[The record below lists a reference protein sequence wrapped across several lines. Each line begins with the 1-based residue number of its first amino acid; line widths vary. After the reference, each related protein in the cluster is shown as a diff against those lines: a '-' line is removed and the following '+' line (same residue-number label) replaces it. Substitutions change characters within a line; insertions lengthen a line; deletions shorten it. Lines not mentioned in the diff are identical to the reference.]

1 MVKISIIQGVYIS
14 FLTEEEQTWVVDTL
28 VKKIA
33 NINND
38 KAELLK
44 EYSKE
49 GIFTKKKVKEC
60 LFYKHNI
67 FSLYIGVYH

>member
-49 GIFTKKKVKEC
+49 DIFTKKKVKEC